1 MTVKIRSLEV
11 EAATSE
17 EAAAAF
23 AALGASAPKEKG
35 APEPSPLASAFG
47 ALAALGA
54 PGAPELHEPHVPVP
68 PVHVRVR
75 DLSDAALLTRSD
87 VARLV
92 QRLIPAHLVE
102 VVFVEMIE
110 RPGLLDT
117 IYLDAPEGTRTFGA
131 PCHTPSRTFAMQ
143 VFDAALLSVLH
154 ALPCKSYRTAAE
166 TGEGWHVL
174 PPYGPSL
181 RSLAVRLVEDEAGV
195 PLRVTVALLPR
206 AHAHEVVVALGASL
220 TSFGELARLL
230 P

>member
-23 AALGASAPKEKG
+23 AALGASTPFSG
-35 APEPSPLASAFG
+35 APEPSPEPSPPEPP
-47 ALAALGA
+47 AA
-54 PGAPELHEPHVPVP
+54 PPPEPY
-68 PVHVRVR
+68 VHVRVR
-75 DLSDAALLTRSD
+75 DLADTALLTRSD
-87 VARLV
+87 VVRLV

-110 RPGLLDT
+110 RHGLLDT

-131 PCHTPSRTFAMQ
+131 PCHAPSRTFAMQ
-143 VFDAALLSVLH
+143 VFDAALLGAVH
-154 ALPCKSYRTAAE
+154 ALPFKSHRTAAE

-174 PPYGPSL
+174 PPYGQPL

-206 AHAHEVVVALGASL
+206 AHKHEVIVALGVSL
-220 TSFGELARLL
+220 TLFGELARLL